1 MYFASTYRN
10 SVSTVKFDSSY
21 AEVTHEEYL
30 WLVVK
35 KGFKA
40 LNWPVMYNLSFTY
53 NSGFITS
60 FVVFDFESMCDAIDS
75 RKKDIKLK
83 SWSCL
88 FVINWH

>member
-40 LNWPVMYNLSFTY
+40 LN
-53 NSGFITS
+53 
-60 FVVFDFESMCDAIDS
+60 
-75 RKKDIKLK
+75 
-83 SWSCL
+83 
-88 FVINWH
+88 